1 MTNRPRALA
10 AALVA
15 SACLVLALP
24 ACGDGTTPVAARAT
38 GPSFDQSLHDR
49 LPQDVKD
56 AGVLR
61 VATDAS
67 YAPASSFGPD
77 GHEIVGFEPD
87 LAKALATTLG
97 VRFEF
102 VNADFSKIIS
112 MVAGDDIDLGISAMT
127 DTKERE
133 KDVDFVT
140 YFSAGTSIVVQRG
153 NPHGITDVKDLCGK
167 KVAVEEGTVQVDLL
181 ARAQN
186 NCAGSPIIVGQYP
199 QNSDAL
205 LQLRTGRVAAVLNDF
220 PPASYLVNAPRT
232 KAHYQLASTVQY
244 EPGPYGIAVN
254 KQAVALRDVLK
265 DAIDQLIRTGEYT
278 KVLDHWAVVGGAVP
292 SSEVNAAS

>member
-1 MTNRPRALA
+1 MNRRPLAAGLALA
-10 AALVA
+10 ASLT
-15 SACLVLALP
+15 LALSG
-24 ACGDGTTPVAARAT
+24 CGHEVAPTTAAAT
-38 GPSFDQSLHDR
+38 GATLVPSLHDR
-49 LPQDVKD
+49 LPAKVKES
-56 AGVLR
+56 GVLR

-67 YAPASSFGPD
+67 YAPASFFGTD
-77 GHEIVGFEPD
+77 GHQIIGFEPD
-87 LAKALATTLG
+87 LAKALGETLG

-102 VNADFSKIIS
+102 TNVDFSKIIA
-112 MVAGDDIDLGISAMT
+112 MVVNDETDLGISAMT

-133 KDVDFVT
+133 KDVDFVS

-153 NPHGITDVKDLCGK
+153 NPHGVTDVKDLCGK
-167 KVAVEEGTVQVDLL
+167 EVAVEEGTVQVDLL
-181 ARAQN
+181 ARAQA
-186 NCAGSPIIVGQYP
+186 NCLGSTITVDQYP

-244 EPGPYGIAVN
+244 EPGLYGIAVN
-254 KQAVALRDVLK
+254 KQDTALRDVLK
-265 DAIDQLIRTGEYT
+265 DALDELIRSGRYT
-278 KVLDHWAVVGGAVP
+278 AVLDDWDVDGGAVK

>member
-1 MTNRPRALA
+1 MNHRPHA
-10 AALVA
+10 A
-15 SACLVLALP
+15 VLALCACLALLLS
-24 ACGDGTTPVAARAT
+24 ACGGGTAPVALRST
-38 GPSFDQSLHDR
+38 GPTLDQSLHDR
-49 LPQDVKD
+49 LPQKVKD

-77 GHEIVGFEPD
+77 GHQIIGFEPD
-87 LAKALATTLG
+87 LAKALGTTLG

-102 VNADFSKIIS
+102 VNADFSKVIG
-112 MVAGDDIDLGISAMT
+112 MVVNEEIDLGISAIT

-133 KDVDFVT
+133 QDVDFVT

-167 KVAVEEGTVQVDLL
+167 EVAVEESTVQVDLL
-181 ARAQN
+181 ARAQG
-186 NCAGSPIIVGQYP
+186 NCLGSPITVDQYP

-220 PPASYLVNAPRT
+220 PPASYLVNEPRT
-232 KAHYQLASTVQY
+232 KAHYQLASTAQY
-244 EPGPYGIAVN
+244 EPGLYGIAVN
-254 KQAVALRDVLK
+254 KQQIALRDVLK
-265 DAIDQLIRTGEYT
+265 EAINQLIRSGQYT
-278 KVLDHWAVVGGAVP
+278 QVLDHWAVGGGAVRT
-292 SSEVNAAS
+292 SEVNPAG